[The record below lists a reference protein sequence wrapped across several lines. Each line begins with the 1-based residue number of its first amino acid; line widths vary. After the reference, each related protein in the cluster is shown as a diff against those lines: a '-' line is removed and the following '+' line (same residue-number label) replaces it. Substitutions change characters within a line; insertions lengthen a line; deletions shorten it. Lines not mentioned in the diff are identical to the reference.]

1 MALAFRSA
9 DRLAPGIR
17 LAQAISQFEASL
29 SDRQK
34 ADFKTLK
41 SQAQNSTPGV
51 QDVMTVTAEI
61 NKRAARASIGPR
73 FANMLMAVQQF
84 ATIGDVIVG
93 GSQNLPAC
101 GVWCVV
107 RTSLTVCNTA
117 HRPGRS
123 VLTFLHIAPDRILLA
138 FGEVL
143 VSIYGDRTLFPA
155 ISRSSTAILLL

>member
-34 ADFKTLK
+34 ADFKTLR

-61 NKRAARASIGPR
+61 NKRTTRAGIGPR
-73 FANMLMAVQQF
+73 FTNMLMAVQQF
-84 ATIGDVIVG
+84 ATVGDVVIG

-107 RTSLTVCNTA
+107 RTSLTVCYTA
-117 HRPGRS
+117 DRPG
-123 VLTFLHIAPDRILLA
+123 
-138 FGEVL
+138 
-143 VSIYGDRTLFPA
+143 
-155 ISRSSTAILLL
+155 